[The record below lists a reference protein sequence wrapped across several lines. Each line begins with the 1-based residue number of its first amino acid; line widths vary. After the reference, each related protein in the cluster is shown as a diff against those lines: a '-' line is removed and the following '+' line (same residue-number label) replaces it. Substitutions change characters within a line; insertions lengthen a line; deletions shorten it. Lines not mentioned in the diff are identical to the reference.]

1 MSPAAADGP
10 PTFDT
15 GVAHPARVYDYWLG
29 GQDNY
34 PADREAAER
43 AIEADPLIRPGVRA
57 NRAFL
62 RRAVQYLAG
71 EAGVRQFLDIGSG
84 LPTSEN
90 THQVAQRI
98 APGARVVYVDSDP
111 IVAAHAQALLASA
124 PEGATAYVQADIRD
138 TEAIVR
144 AAAGTLDF
152 TQPVAVM
159 ALMVLQY
166 LPDEDAPAQ
175 VAARLMA
182 AVPPGS
188 YLASSNTTTDISPA
202 GVRGVAAG
210 LNQRMGPVRLT
221 PRSRADLA
229 RYFDGLDLVSPGL
242 VHLPDWRA
250 AAEPGFVISCLAGV
264 ARKPG

>member
-1 MSPAAADGP
+1 VITWIID
-10 PTFDT
+10 TFDT
-15 GVAHPARVYDYWLG
+15 GIAHPARVYDYWLG
-29 GQDNY
+29 GRDNY
-34 PADREAAER
+34 PADREAAEW

-71 EAGVRQFLDIGSG
+71 EAGLRQFLDIGSG
-84 LPTSEN
+84 LPTNEN
-90 THQVAQRI
+90 THQVAQQI
-98 APGARVVYVDSDP
+98 APDARVVYV
-111 IVAAHAQALLASA
+111 
-124 PEGATAYVQADIRD
+124 RD

-152 TQPVAVM
+152 SQPVAVM

-166 LPDEDAPAQ
+166 LPDEDAPAR

-188 YLASSNTTTDISPA
+188 YLASSNTTTDIRPA

-229 RYFDGLDLVSPGL
+229 RYFDGLDLVPPGL
-242 VHLPDWRA
+242 VHLPEWRA

-264 ARKPG
+264 ARKPR

>member
-1 MSPAAADGP
+1 
-10 PTFDT
+10 
-15 GVAHPARVYDYWLG
+15 
-29 GQDNY
+29 
-34 PADREAAER
+34 
-43 AIEADPLIRPGVRA
+43 
-57 NRAFL
+57 
-62 RRAVQYLAG
+62 VQYLAG
-71 EAGVRQFLDIGSG
+71 EAGIRQFLDIGSG
-84 LPTSEN
+84 LPTNEN
-90 THQVAQRI
+90 THQVAQQL
-98 APGARVVYVDSDP
+98 APDARVVYVDSDP

-124 PEGATAYVQADIRD
+124 PEGATAYVQADVRD

-144 AAAGTLDF
+144 AAAATLDF
-152 TQPVAVM
+152 SQPVAVM

-202 GVRGVAAG
+202 GIRGAASQ

-221 PRSRADLA
+221 PRSRAELA
-229 RYFDGLDLVSPGL
+229 RYFDGLDLVPPGL